1 MPGEDLSQIPT
12 LADGVVVLNG
22 YTLDDVAAH
31 LAGEDEET
39 ARRFGWY
46 PERSTPE
53 TVRAAI
59 LAWQADWATQAA
71 RRTFAVREA
80 ATGRLVGG
88 CEIRL
93 KEDGIAHLSWWT
105 GASFRGRGFA
115 SRAAR
120 LACAYAFG
128 VLGVERLEVHVE
140 PDNQASR
147 GVARKAGFL
156 QEGILRKLG
165 RFGDER
171 RDMVLLARLATDPSI
186 EDS

>member
-1 MPGEDLSQIPT
+1 MASNNVPT
-12 LADGVVVLNG
+12 LTDGVVILNG

-39 ARRFGWY
+39 AQRFGWY
-46 PERSTPE
+46 PARSTPE

-59 LAWQADWATQAA
+59 LGWQADWTAAAA

-80 ATGRLVGG
+80 ATGALVGG
-88 CEIRL
+88 CEIRV
-93 KEDGIAHLSWWT
+93 KDDGIAHMAWWS
-105 GASFRGRGFA
+105 GARFRGRGFA
-115 SRAAR
+115 GRAAR
-120 LACAYAFG
+120 LACAYAFHA
-128 VLGVERLEVHVE
+128 LGVERMEVYIE
-140 PDNQASR
+140 PDNLASR

-171 RDMVLLARLATDPSI
+171 RDMVLYARLATDPPV
-186 EDS
+186 EDT